1 MLIVGRVYNTKTIPD
16 LKEGVNRSTY
26 AYLHPFIRNRR
37 WITEIVGVSLT
48 FLRIGLFYIFF

>member
-16 LKEGVNRSTY
+16 LKGVNRSTY
-26 AYLHPFIRNRR
+26 AYLHPLIRNRR